1 MATNEG
7 KGKKYTPHANVPGP
21 ARLNV
26 ERADNS
32 GTVNA
37 DPMFLADRLAII
49 NHMSAY
55 AYLIDE
61 GRWED
66 WFGLFSDDFSF
77 EATTPTIGT
86 VIIKGK
92 KLFLAL
98 VNDRYLKGAPTST
111 AVRRHTM
118 GNIHVASQTATTA
131 KVRSY
136 MLISSVPAADKLNIL
151 TTGTYNADMEKHNG
165 KWTITRWY
173 IECDAPLAM
182 SQIPEGFPESEV
194 KFIPD
199 PRSPDLVPFP

>member
-7 KGKKYTPHANVPGP
+7 KGKKHTPHANVPGP

-92 KLFLAL
+92 KPFLAL

-118 GNIHVASQTATTA
+118 GNIHVD
-131 KVRSY
+131 R
-136 MLISSVPAADKLNIL
+136 DD
-151 TTGTYNADMEKHNG
+151 G
-165 KWTITRWY
+165 
-173 IECDAPLAM
+173 
-182 SQIPEGFPESEV
+182 EGA
-194 KFIPD
+194 FIHAH
-199 PRSPDLVPFP
+199 L